1 MVGIDLHDND
11 LTSLDVSG
19 LAALES
25 LDCDSNDLSAEA
37 LNQIFKDLPQGK
49 TFEDKY
55 GNTKQS
61 TIMIYGNPGKD
72 TCDKSIAEKKGWKI
86 Y

>member
-1 MVGIDLHDND
+1 MFPAWQRW
-11 LTSLDVSG
+11 SLWI
-19 LAALES
+19 ATPM
-25 LDCDSNDLSAEA
+25 DLSAEA

-61 TIMIYGNPGKD
+61 TINIYGNPGKD